1 MAHINENYLKLA
13 AGYLFPEIARRVNA
27 YAEANPQADV
37 IRLGIGDVV
46 KGIPRPM
53 VDAMKNAME
62 EMAHDESFQGY
73 PPDQGQEW
81 LRQAI
86 VDNDFTSRGVQVD
99 ISEVFVSDGAK
110 CDSGN
115 IQEIFGLTSLNKS
128 NCNIS

>member
-53 VDAMKNAME
+53 VNAMKNAME

-86 VDNDFTSRGVQVD
+86 VDNDFASRGV
-99 ISEVFVSDGAK
+99 
-110 CDSGN
+110 
-115 IQEIFGLTSLNKS
+115 
-128 NCNIS
+128 